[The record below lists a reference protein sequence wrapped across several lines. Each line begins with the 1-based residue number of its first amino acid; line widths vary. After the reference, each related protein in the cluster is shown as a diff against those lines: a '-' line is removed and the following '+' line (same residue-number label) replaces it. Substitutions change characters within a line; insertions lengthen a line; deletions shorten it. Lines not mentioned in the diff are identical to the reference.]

1 MVTFCI
7 CANGEK
13 LYNFTWNTLFIFCNI
28 FSDDDTGINF
38 IWLCFFCFILLLLL
52 VLKGSITVQI
62 SSTINIDKDRPIWRY
77 AFNLVR
83 LWFWL
88 AIKSNLQK
96 NIFSCIQY
104 AIGHSRHISSAWSL
118 FLHSVIFSNQ
128 FCSSVRPRSPTCR
141 KISYT
146 PPFDVCNCIHIAS
159 LCIPVSM

>member
-1 MVTFCI
+1 MYYVSTLLI
-7 CANGEK
+7 SLQ
-13 LYNFTWNTLFIFCNI
+13 LYYL
-28 FSDDDTGINF
+28 
-38 IWLCFFCFILLLLL
+38 
-52 VLKGSITVQI
+52 
-62 SSTINIDKDRPIWRY
+62 
-77 AFNLVR
+77 
-83 LWFWL
+83 
-88 AIKSNLQK
+88 IKMYCVPLNLQK

-159 LCIPVSM
+159 LCLHRGHLDACPAHRAGEGRGSERRGISRCSARGVRSKASRVAQETEKGVRDRRVICCHLRRTHLLLATAC